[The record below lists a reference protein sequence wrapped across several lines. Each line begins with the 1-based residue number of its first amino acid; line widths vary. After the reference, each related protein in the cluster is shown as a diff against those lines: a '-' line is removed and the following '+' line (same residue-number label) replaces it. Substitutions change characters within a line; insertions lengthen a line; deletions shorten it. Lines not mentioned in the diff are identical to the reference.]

1 MTTELEEQF
10 FKVFGIKPIRY
21 IVDIGQW
28 DCGTN
33 SKKSLI
39 TDISI
44 DYYDKHF
51 KNNNLTPLKG
61 VVYPKI
67 TNDILLQMICI
78 NSQKGGI
85 EIFNRKNI
93 EELKNSMLQHCIDR
107 LGYALNKE
115 QYKAKIQQLFKEE

>member
-1 MTTELEEQF
+1 MKNELEEQF

-28 DCGTN
+28 DCETN
-33 SKKSLI
+33 SRKSLI

-61 VVYPKI
+61 VVYPEI
-67 TNDILLQMICI
+67 TDRKLLEMICI
-78 NSQKGGI
+78 LSGWRFNDVQDLEETILEDCIKTAKRLSLNSVFANQ
-85 EIFNRKNI
+85 
-93 EELKNSMLQHCIDR
+93 
-107 LGYALNKE
+107 
-115 QYKAKIQQLFKEE
+115 IQQLFKEGE